1 VTGAVKTKA
10 VTDNQ
15 TQRNYGNGKEALN
28 LCVGNPTFN
37 FGKEKN
43 AFFLQWTGISS

>member
-1 VTGAVKTKA
+1 VKTKA

-43 AFFLQWTGISS
+43 VFSLQWISFSS